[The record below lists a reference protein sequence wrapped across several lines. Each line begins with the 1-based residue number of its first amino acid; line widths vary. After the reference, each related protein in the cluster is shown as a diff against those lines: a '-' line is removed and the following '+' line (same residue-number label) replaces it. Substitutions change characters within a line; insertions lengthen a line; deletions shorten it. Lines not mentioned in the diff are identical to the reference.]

1 LLETDRTKI
10 EQRIQ
15 AVEAAMK
22 EKLHDS
28 SLNHGG
34 TPEENRAIEDALHGL
49 NILRKEVAEWLGS
62 KRAKLVQ
69 GVSLN

>member
-22 EKLHDS
+22 EKLHDP

-62 KRAKLVQ
+62 KRAKLVR

>member
-22 EKLHDS
+22 EKLHDP